1 MREQEIRIA
10 FSHCITSVQERELTD
25 SMFGDFYFG
34 SPLSYHLQAV
44 DFSIKVLSNIKNER
58 AVSFGCK
65 SEISFNL
72 LMHFLTTQAHL
83 MPNWEPYTEEEN
95 KFFENLFVTKDEV
108 VSIEKETT
116 KQATCSNWKSLRE
129 NRIISSKAHK
139 LFMRNF
145 FLNHCLITNSA
156 KKKKNQKFV
165 QDALKHGRRTNQL
178 PGINMK
184 LCNTK

>member
-1 MREQEIRIA
+1 M
-10 FSHCITSVQERELTD
+10 HSVQERELTD

-44 DFSIKVLSNIKNER
+44 DFSIKVLSNIKNGH
-58 AVSFGCK
+58 AVSFSCK

-72 LMHFLTTQAHL
+72 LIHFLTTQAHL
-83 MPNWEPYTEEEN
+83 MPKWEPYTEEEN

-108 VSIEKETT
+108 VSVEKKTT
-116 KQATCSNWKSLRE
+116 KQATYSNWKSLRE
-129 NRIISSKAHK
+129 NRIISSNAHK
-139 LFMRNF
+139 PFIRKF
-145 FLNHCLITNSA
+145 FLNRCLITNSA